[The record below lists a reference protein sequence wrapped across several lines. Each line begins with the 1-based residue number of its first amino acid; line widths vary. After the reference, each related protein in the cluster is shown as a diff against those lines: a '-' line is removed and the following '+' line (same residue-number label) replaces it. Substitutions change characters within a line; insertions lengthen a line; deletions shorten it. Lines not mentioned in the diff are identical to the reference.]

1 MEKLKKNT
9 LFQIA
14 VGVSLWWLFF
24 SGKKK
29 PVIVLDVG
37 LPEPETVEYES
48 QFFKDSEYFKDS
60 PKPLEYTANW
70 LRLVRKLDEIR
81 LAFGAPILIRKGYT
95 IQESPFN
102 MCKAVE
108 IYPQNNNVSH
118 LKDVIKAMQ
127 PRGLNVEYLANKN
140 IYLELI

>member
-37 LPEPETVEYES
+37 LPDPETVEYES

-60 PKPLEYTANW
+60 PIPLEYASNW

-81 LAFGAPILIRKGYT
+81 LAFGNPILIRKGYT

-108 IYPQNNNVSH
+108 IYPQNNNVER
-118 LKDVIKAMQ
+118 LKEVINAMQ
-127 PRGLNVEYLANKN
+127 PRGLKIEYLASKN
-140 IYLELI
+140 IYVELV